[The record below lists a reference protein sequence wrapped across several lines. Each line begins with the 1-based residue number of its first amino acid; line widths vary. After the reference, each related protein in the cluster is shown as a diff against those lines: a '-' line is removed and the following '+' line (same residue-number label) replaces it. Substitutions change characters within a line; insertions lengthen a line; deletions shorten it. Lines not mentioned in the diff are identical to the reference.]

1 MSAEGTPAAGDP
13 LAVDAERMREM
24 AAAVIDLLVEL
35 IADPRGRPTVTTAD
49 ATELKARLDR
59 PAPEAGRPFEEA
71 LAELARDVLPFT
83 SRTAHPGYFAFIPG
97 SGTFVGALG
106 DLLASALNIENSN
119 WLDASGPSQLEL
131 VVLDWF
137 KGWIGYPPEAAGVL
151 VSGGSAANLNGLAC
165 AREAADRPFSDNL
178 VIYASDQSHSSIAR
192 AARTLGF
199 TPEQLRV
206 LPVDDEF
213 RMRPDAVAGAIAA
226 DRAAG
231 RVPLAVCAAAGSTN
245 TGAIDPLP
253 ELAEI
258 CRRDGIWLHVDAAY
272 GGFAALTERGRR
284 WLAGIELADSVT
296 LDPHKWLYQP
306 FECGCSLVRRGEL
319 LEDAF
324 RIAPDYL
331 MEARSG
337 VVNFADRNLQLSR
350 TSRVLKVWLSINT
363 FGLAAFREAIDRS
376 LDLARLAEELIAASP
391 ELELIRPARLGIVCL
406 RRRFGAELSEIEIEA
421 LNRRLVAALER
432 GGEALVSSTRLRG
445 SYVIRLCVLN
455 HTTEERDI
463 RALVAA
469 LESTDVDV
477 VADAET
483 AARGGRD
490 QPASDPHQPL
500 VGGGGRDAGPA
511 VEELHS
517 LPLFEGFD
525 DGRMALLAGAGQ
537 IIEVDAGQRLTER
550 WGGGRDFYVLLDGA
564 VRVELDGVLI
574 RELGRGDFFGEL
586 AALDWGA
593 GYGYTRLA
601 TVIAIE
607 RSRLLVVP
615 PDVFNRLTS
624 EVASFGERINAAVRE
639 RLPRS

>member
-1 MSAEGTPAAGDP
+1 MIERSEINPPAEGSDP

-35 IADPRGRPTVTTAD
+35 IADPRGRTTVTTAT
-49 ATELKARLDR
+49 AAELQARLER
-59 PAPEAGRPFEEA
+59 PAPEAGRPFEQV
-71 LAELARDVLPFT
+71 LDELARDVLAFT
-83 SRTAHPGYFAFIPG
+83 SSPAHPGYFALIPG
-97 SGTFVGALG
+97 SGTFPGALG
-106 DLLASALNIENSN
+106 DLLASALNIENSS
-119 WLDASGPSQLEL
+119 WFDAAGPTQLEL

-137 KGWIGYPPEAAGVL
+137 KGWIGYPPAAAGVL
-151 VSGGSAANLNGLAC
+151 VSGGSAANLNGLVC
-165 AREAADRPFSDNL
+165 ARESLAGAMSDAL

-192 AARTLGF
+192 TARTLGF
-199 TPEQLRV
+199 QPGQLRV

-231 RVPLAVCAAAGSTN
+231 RIPLAVCATAGSTN

-258 CRRDGIWLHVDAAY
+258 CRREGVWLHVDAAY

-331 MEARSG
+331 KDARG
-337 VVNFADRNLQLSR
+337 GTVNFADRNLQLSR
-350 TSRVLKVWLSINT
+350 TSRVLKLWLSINT
-363 FGLAAFREAIDRS
+363 FGLGAFRAAIDRS
-376 LDLARLAEELIAASP
+376 LDLARLAEELVEASD
-391 ELELIRPARLGIVCL
+391 ELELIRPARLGIICL
-406 RRRFGAELSEIEIEA
+406 RRRFGVNRSEAEIEA
-421 LNRRLVAALER
+421 LNRRLVTALER
-432 GGEALVSSTRLRG
+432 GGKTLVTSTRLRG
-445 SYVIRLCVLN
+445 RYAIRLCVLN
-455 HTTEERDI
+455 HTTEERDV
-463 RALVAA
+463 RAAIAA
-469 LESTDVDV
+469 IESTEISAA
-477 VADAET
+477 ADA
-483 AARGGRD
+483 GGRHA
-490 QPASDPHQPL
+490 PESDPHQPL
-500 VGGGGRDAGPA
+500 VGAGVHGA
-511 VEELHS
+511 GEAAEELRP
-517 LPLFEGFD
+517 LALFEGFD
-525 DGRMALLAGAGQ
+525 DERLALLTGASR
-537 IIEVDAGQRLTER
+537 IIDADAGQHLTER

-564 VRVELDGVLI
+564 VRVELDGVVI

-601 TVIAIE
+601 TVIATE
-607 RSRLLVVP
+607 PSRLLVVA
-615 PDVFNRLTS
+615 PDVFNRLTA
-624 EVASFGERINAAVRE
+624 EVAPFGERISAAVSE